1 MSKKDRKR
9 IAELERQQSILCAK
23 IRVMREQQ
31 VTLRDNFILHLLK
44 EHSPIFEHGSIPQ
57 SEPKQGKAKRL
68 AQN

>member
-1 MSKKDRKR
+1 
-9 IAELERQQSILCAK
+9 LCAK